1 MAEQLGTLGMDR
13 PWARTQRCLDYPD
26 IRSLD
31 YPGIRSLDLLMGPI
45 LLNVIWQ
52 NRWYGYI
59 SMLDYITTSFSKLSI
74 GSVELVTKL
83 LRYKV
88 IGSIRTLLRHL

>member
-45 LLNVIWQ
+45 LLNVS
-52 NRWYGYI
+52 G
-59 SMLDYITTSFSKLSI
+59 LS
-74 GSVELVTKL
+74 
-83 LRYKV
+83 
-88 IGSIRTLLRHL
+88 